1 MKDTNVMRTLGL
13 IGGMSWESTALYY
26 SGLNRG
32 VAEKMGGLHSA
43 PLLMASVDFQKIVDY
58 QLSNQWDKAGREL
71 ADLAKRLEDAGADA
85 IALAVNTM
93 HKVADPIKDAVSIP
107 FLDIREALSTA
118 LMSRNEDRAVLLGTN
133 YVARE
138 DYYFGQIES
147 KLSGEM
153 KLTLLPDDEQSF
165 VHDVIYGELAKGEVL
180 PATQQKIARAISRS
194 VSEQGVGAVA
204 LACTEL
210 PMLELRNLLP
220 DLPIADST
228 SAHIAA
234 CVDFIVDQCQ

>member
-1 MKDTNVMRTLGL
+1 MKDTNEMRTLAL

-58 QLSNQWDKAGREL
+58 QLSDQWDKAGCEL

-93 HKVADPIKDAVSIP
+93 HKVADPIRDAVSIP
-107 FLDIREALSTA
+107 FLDIREALGTA
-118 LMSRNEDRAVLLGTN
+118 LTSTGADKAVLLGTN

-138 DYYFGQIES
+138 DYYFGQVGAR
-147 KLSGEM
+147 LAGEM
-153 KLTLLPDDEQSF
+153 KLSLLPDDEQSF
-165 VHDVIYGELAKGEVL
+165 VHDIIYGELAKGEVS
-180 PATQQKIARAISRS
+180 PVTRQKIANGISRV

-210 PMLELRNLLP
+210 PMLDLGKLLP

-228 SAHIAA
+228 NAHIAA
-234 CVDFIVDQCQ
+234 CVNFITNS